1 VLGLARDRERLHV
14 NSCSRNINRNRLDRE
29 DPAKVPNAS
38 ACARL
43 DCKMQAAIRAADMS
57 ARFPINKSENDKAG
71 QMGMATVRK
80 KLQGSS
86 KGSSGAVKEEDK
98 LRVSADARA
107 AIRGEGPERG
117 RGGGLR

>member
-1 VLGLARDRERLHV
+1 
-14 NSCSRNINRNRLDRE
+14 
-29 DPAKVPNAS
+29 
-38 ACARL
+38 
-43 DCKMQAAIRAADMS
+43 MQAAIRAADMS

-71 QMGMATVRK
+71 QMGTATVRK